1 MLSYDGNLL
10 KTELKVSE
18 LARLEKL
25 QYQIAKLVTDTLH
38 LTIKDKLNVDL
49 GWKSFN
55 KKK

>member
-1 MLSYDGNLL
+1 MGIFL
-10 KTELKVSE
+10 KDELKVSE